1 MTRRAAAR
9 ASVAMLGALLAGG
22 ALSCGVCVEDK
33 IAVVYDD
40 ALVKRTLAQHHVVVF
55 AEPVGPGPKA
65 PALVALGAA
74 AARSRSI
81 VAGSVRTANEPA
93 ALAFALDPARQDP
106 AAALARLERD
116 AGLRGV
122 RLSLLRVLR

>member
-1 MTRRAAAR
+1 MKRRSAGRAA
-9 ASVAMLGALLAGG
+9 VAATGLLLAGS
-22 ALSCGVCVEDK
+22 ALSCGVCIEDK

-40 ALVKRTLAQHHVVVF
+40 ALVKRALERHHVVVF

-65 PALVALGAA
+65 PALAALGAA
-74 AARSRSI
+74 AARSAGIVSGSI
-81 VAGSVRTANEPA
+81 RTANEPA

-122 RLSLLRVLR
+122 KLSLLRVVR